1 MKISQLKEV
10 IRTKVRETLYAGA
23 NAPRA
28 ILQDPEYN
36 KLPPTEKTKVNIA
49 LQKKQSVNLEE
60 TEEFTM
66 DRIWKMNRN
75 ELIKFLGLNADEA
88 KNWGDRELQ
97 GAALEMA
104 DDKPKDSEFDDSPVT
119 ESGTG
124 DQPISSMSR
133 EDLLRHFDLDL
144 DTPEEELSTE
154 YLRDAMSGLDE
165 ADFIDDDDIVHEG
178 VDDDNTDFKDYDSIY
193 ELGMADDFE
202 ANVGSGHRGLSV
214 KLHPMDSRFI
224 LISQDNGQRVV
235 VSVEDAYELINKL
248 KELA

>member
-36 KLPPTEKTKVNIA
+36 KLPPTEKTKVNNA
-49 LQKKQSVNLEE
+49 LKQKQSVNLEE